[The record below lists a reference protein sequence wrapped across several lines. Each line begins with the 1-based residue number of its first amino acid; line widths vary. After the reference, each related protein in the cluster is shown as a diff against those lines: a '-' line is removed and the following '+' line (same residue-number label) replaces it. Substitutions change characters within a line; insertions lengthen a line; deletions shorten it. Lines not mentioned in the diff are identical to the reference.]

1 MPLLYPLFLIGAF
14 LQACHFSFLTSLFF
28 LLGSLVPLV
37 TSCYGQVAI
46 LGGEIFS
53 AMPLL
58 WEWASMISAWALM
71 GLTWVTRSS
80 LFFVRPS
87 NFEQSTWG
95 ALLLI
100 RHPILIV

>member
-1 MPLLYPLFLIGAF
+1 MPLLCPLFLTSTF
-14 LQACHFSFLTSLFF
+14 LRACLFFFLTSLVF

-58 WEWASMISAWALM
+58 WEWASML
-71 GLTWVTRSS
+71 G
-80 LFFVRPS
+80 
-87 NFEQSTWG
+87 
-95 ALLLI
+95 
-100 RHPILIV
+100 H